1 MPRWKAL
8 PDELDP
14 QVKEFTAQLR
24 RLVDR
29 SGLSVSAVA
38 DRTGYSKTSWE
49 RYLNGRLLAPKG
61 AIVALAEVT
70 GTHPVHLTTMWEL
83 AERAW
88 SRAEMR
94 HDRTMEAIRISQ
106 ARAALGEFGAADE
119 NRGRGG
125 RAAPSATVTPGIAGP
140 GGVSPTVPPQP
151 TPEQTPDAAGDS
163 GGARGGSAGAG
174 STGGSKGANS
184 WGLAGFKGP
193 SGAGRRP
200 AVAPDAQAPRTASS
214 PAQVPAPDV
223 PGPHGPAPSDARP
236 DDGGGSDRARRKRQ
250 LTMFVA
256 GLLGALL
263 VIAAAFYLTGG
274 NDKKAAAPKPSATSP
289 SPDADLPPG
298 VKCAG
303 ASCTGKDPE
312 AMGCGGTQA
321 GTSTSVTVGTTL
333 VEVRYSRTCGAAW
346 ARITQATQGDTVEVS
361 AAGAKKQTGSV
372 TTAGDTD
379 AYTPMVAVK
388 GGSAAKACVTLASGR
403 KGCTK

>member
-14 QVKEFTAQLR
+14 QVKEFAAQLR

-106 ARAALGEFGAADE
+106 ARAALGEFGAATE
-119 NRGRGG
+119 SQGRDG
-125 RAAPSATVTPGIAGP
+125 RAARSATVAPGIAGP
-140 GGVSPTVPPQP
+140 AGVSPTVPPQP

-163 GGARGGSAGAG
+163 GAARGGTAGAG
-174 STGGSKGANS
+174 SKGGNS

-193 SGAGRRP
+193 SVADRGPAAAPKSGAP
-200 AVAPDAQAPRTASS
+200 APGS
-214 PAQVPAPDV
+214 VPAPDV
-223 PGPHGPAPSDARP
+223 SRPHGPAPSDARP
-236 DDGGGSDRARRKRQ
+236 DGGGSGNARGRRR

-256 GLLGALL
+256 GLVGALL
-263 VIAAAFYLTGG
+263 LIAAAFHLTGG
-274 NDKKAAAPKPSATSP
+274 NDEKAAAPKPSAASP
-289 SPDADLPPG
+289 SADADLPPG

-303 ASCTGKDPE
+303 AGCTGKDPE
-312 AMGCGGTQA
+312 TMGCGGTQA
-321 GTSTSVTVGTTL
+321 TTSTSVTVGTTL

-346 ARITQATQGDTVEVS
+346 ARITGAAQGDTVEVS
-361 AAGAKKQTGSV
+361 AAGAAKQTGSV

-388 GGSAAKACVTLASGR
+388 GGAAAKACVTLASGR
-403 KGCTK
+403 KGCTQ